1 MKGYFNPYEDWESLT
16 CLQSINCLLALCNLL
31 SRVYKHTKA
40 GNSIDHTSP
49 ILLWGLAHKSL
60 HRIYEIIF
68 SSDSKFFSTLICTL
82 QILNFFFSY
91 FYFSNLLWYK
101 FHLSCGWKSSK
112 EMILVGRLQTKKPS
126 VKKNLIAFEIHLSRL
141 LLLIR
146 SRCIL
151 SQIIRR
157 HQD

>member
-1 MKGYFNPYEDWESLT
+1 M
-16 CLQSINCLLALCNLL
+16 
-31 SRVYKHTKA
+31 
-40 GNSIDHTSP
+40 
-49 ILLWGLAHKSL
+49 
-60 HRIYEIIF
+60 
-68 SSDSKFFSTLICTL
+68 CTL
-82 QILNFFFSY
+82 QILNFYFLY
-91 FYFSNLLWYK
+91 FYFSNLLCYK
-101 FHLSCGWKSSK
+101 FHLSCGWKPSK

-126 VKKNLIAFEIHLSRL
+126 VKKNLIAFEIHLLGL

>member
-1 MKGYFNPYEDWESLT
+1 MFAIHQLFIGTVQFAQSCVQTHEGWQFNWSHIANFALRSCAQITTPNLWNNFLFR
-16 CLQSINCLLALCNLL
+16 LQIFL
-31 SRVYKHTKA
+31 S
-40 GNSIDHTSP
+40 
-49 ILLWGLAHKSL
+49 
-60 HRIYEIIF
+60 
-68 SSDSKFFSTLICTL
+68 STLICTL
-82 QILNFFFSY
+82 QILNFFFLY

-101 FHLSCGWKSSK
+101 FHLNCGWKPSK

-126 VKKNLIAFEIHLSRL
+126 VKKNLIAFEIHLSGL